1 MKRGKKGNHT
11 FFFVTISLGLLSAL
25 LTLFLYIWSPRF
37 LREVDLRYSDFS
49 FKKLRGIVKPGPDVV
64 IVAIDEKSVNE
75 LGRWPWS
82 RKHIA
87 ELVEK
92 LTDYGAKVVSFDV
105 IFSEPES
112 EDADGMLSSSIKR
125 AKNVILGYYFR
136 PTSTQKPSSE
146 SLTQVNRSS
155 IKLIKFIDKPKSSF
169 IGEFPFVELNIPQIG
184 AEAEGFGFFNF
195 PNPDTDGVFRR
206 AQLLIMFDEE
216 IYPSLDLESIRYY
229 LGNQVLLNVASYGV
243 ERINI
248 GQKEIPTDEKGEF
261 LINYYGPTE
270 TFPTYSAVDVI
281 SGIIPKEILKDKL
294 VFIGATEIGIYDAR
308 STPFDASFPGVEIHA
323 TVAGNIID
331 GRYLIKNNLTKGLD
345 MILLFVMPLLLVLLL
360 MRAQGTFIGFTILLA
375 FVFLHLF
382 LNYIFFA
389 RFKLILSALYP
400 GLSLAFAYIFF
411 EGYRNL
417 VIERRS
423 RYLRRAFSSYVSP
436 ALVAEIL
443 HNPDKLKLGGEN
455 RIITVLFSDIRGFT
469 TLSEKTTPEMLVSLL
484 NEYLSPMTQ
493 IVMDERGTLDKYIG
507 DAIMAIFGAPLD
519 VPDHSK
525 RACIS
530 ALHMLEKLEKL
541 NQEWHGKGWPHISIG
556 IGINSGEA
564 IVGNMGADVRF
575 DYTAIGDTVNLASRL
590 EGLNKLY
597 GTGIIISKS
606 TLEDINSSEPPVVSP
621 STLRQSSGLR
631 TGKDEPSFLV
641 RELDL
646 VQVKGKNEP
655 IAIFEL
661 LGLDNKDSKKIEIVS
676 LFNEALNLYREQRF
690 QKAKEAF
697 SEILETFPGDDP
709 STLYIKRCTDYID
722 HPPPPEWDGVYIAK
736 EK

>member
-1 MKRGKKGNHT
+1 MNRGKKGNQT
-11 FFFVTISLGLLSAL
+11 FFIVSIALGLLSAL
-25 LTLFLYIWSPRF
+25 LSLFLYIWSPRF
-37 LREVDLRYSDFS
+37 LKEVDLRYSDFR
-49 FKKLRGIVKPGPDVV
+49 FKKLRGIVKPGSEVV
-64 IVAIDEKSVNE
+64 IVAIDEKSINE

-82 RKHIA
+82 RKRIA
-87 ELVEK
+87 LLVDELK
-92 LTDYGAKVVSFDV
+92 DYGAKTVAFDV

-112 EDADGMLSSSIKR
+112 ESADGMLSSSIKR
-125 AKNVILGYYFR
+125 AGNIVLGYYFR
-136 PTSTQKPSSE
+136 PTSTQEPSSE
-146 SLTQVNRSS
+146 SFNQLNRSS
-155 IKLIKFIDKPKSSF
+155 IRLIKFAGKPTSNF
-169 IGEFPFVELNIPQIG
+169 LGEFPFVELNIPEIG

-206 AQLLIMFDEE
+206 AQLLIVFDEE
-216 IYPSLDLESIRYY
+216 IYPSLDLESIRYF
-229 LGNQVLLNVASYGV
+229 LQGNILLRVDSYGL
-243 ERINI
+243 EGINI
-248 GQKEIPTDEKGEF
+248 GQKNIPTNENGEL
-261 LINYYGPTE
+261 LINYYGPTG

-281 SGIIPKEILKDKL
+281 SGKIPEETLKDKL

-323 TVAGNIID
+323 TVVGNILD
-331 GRYLIKNNLTKGLD
+331 GRFLIQNSLTKGLD
-345 MILLFVMPLLLVLLL
+345 IILLFILPIFLVLLL

-375 FVFLHLF
+375 FIILHLF
-382 LNYIFFA
+382 LNYLFFA

-400 GLSLAFAYIFF
+400 GLSLTFAYIFF

-443 HNPDKLKLGGEN
+443 QNPDKLKLGGES

-469 TLSEKTTPEMLVSLL
+469 TLSEKTPPEMLVSLL

-507 DAIMAIFGAPLD
+507 DAVMAIFGAPLD

-525 RACIS
+525 RACMA
-530 ALHMLEKLEKL
+530 ALSMLDKLEKL
-541 NQEWHGKGWPHISIG
+541 NQEWKGKGWPHISIG
-556 IGINSGEA
+556 VGINTGEA

-590 EGLNKLY
+590 EGLNKFY
-597 GTGIIISKS
+597 GTDIIISKS
-606 TLEDINSSEPPVVSP
+606 TLEDINSSKTPPTSKKEEMP
-621 STLRQSSGLR
+621 
-631 TGKDEPSFLV
+631 FLI

-646 VQVKGKNEP
+646 VQVKGKEEP
-655 IAIFEL
+655 ISIYEL
-661 LGLDNKDSKKIEIVS
+661 MGLDSKDSKKAELVS
-676 LFNEALNLYREQRF
+676 LFNNAISLYWEKRFHEAREM
-690 QKAKEAF
+690 F
-697 SEILETFPGDDP
+697 SEILKNFPEDGP
-709 STLYIKRCTDYID
+709 SSIYLKRCSDYMNI
-722 HPPPPEWDGVYIAK
+722 PPPSDWDGVYIAK